1 MSALVTNEEVQSLL
15 GESGVDMTPFIT
27 TAHLIVSEELAN
39 NTVLSDA
46 RKKQIELFLAAHF
59 YVVIQERGG
68 ITREVIGD
76 AEERY
81 RLQSDTLTGLA
92 TTRFGEQ
99 ALALDTSGSLAKMA
113 ANPVK
118 ATFRVV

>member
-1 MSALVTNEEVQSLL
+1 MAALVTNEEVQSLL

-27 TAHLIVSEELAN
+27 TAHLIVSEELI
-39 NTVLSDA
+39 TTTISDA
-46 RKKQIELFLAAHF
+46 RKKQIELYLAAHF
-59 YVVIQERGG
+59 YVVIAERGG

-81 RLQSDTLTGLA
+81 RLQPDTLTGLA

-99 ALALDTSGSLAKMA
+99 ALAMDTSGSLAKLA

-118 ATFRVV
+118 AAFRVV